1 MAKRTLSTI
10 LGALLALTLTSGCSK
25 QNEHPTPPL
34 ATATADPRPVS
45 DSGPYWC
52 DVIPQQAVRLISGLS
67 IPLEENKDGVP
78 ATHGGCLLRNEYTRF
93 SLNWSIRGGDEALDL
108 AHENFGRRRLADL
121 PPDLGKGL
129 VAYTEGEPRTGPY
142 VAFMLFRCG
151 DKRPWMGI
159 DFSEVAKDRNVV
171 TDLIALLR
179 IARDRYG
186 EIHQCTP
193 KAT

>member
-1 MAKRTLSTI
+1 M
-10 LGALLALTLTSGCSK
+10 
-25 QNEHPTPPL
+25 
-34 ATATADPRPVS
+34 S

-67 IPLEENKDGVP
+67 IPLEESKDGVP
-78 ATHGGCLLRNEYTRF
+78 TTHGGCLLRNEYTRF

-151 DKRPWMGI
+151 DERPWMGI
-159 DFSEVAKDRNVV
+159 DFSEVGKDRNVV